1 MFGKQT
7 NKQTNSIARIA
18 ARENCID
25 RSRLSVAAK
34 DLEAPKVVSGCPLRK
49 CMSNKY
55 CEFGYQ
61 VDEKGCRTCSCKDD
75 PCEVGVVSTM

>member
-7 NKQTNSIARIA
+7 NGIARIA
-18 ARENCID
+18 ARERFID
-25 RSRLSVAAK
+25 RSRLSVAAN
-34 DLEAPKVVSGCPLRK
+34 DLEGEKVVDGCPLRK

-61 VDEKGCRTCSCKDD
+61 VDAKGCRTCSCKDD
-75 PCEVGVVSTM
+75 PCEVGVVSTV